1 MDIPDAITA
10 KQRAISDVR
19 VRIEPW
25 RRRAEGLR
33 ATADQFLVPS
43 VQESL
48 RRAAA
53 NYDQMADHAEALLTG
68 KKAPG
73 EKTG

>member
-10 KQRAISDVR
+10 TQRAISDAR
-19 VRIEPW
+19 VRIKPW
-25 RRRAEGLR
+25 RRRAEELR

-68 KKAPG
+68 EKAPG